1 MSNQIR
7 YANRLLMQRGGDNVS
22 PIPPAWWMGGLL
34 VVAGLAASAYFY
46 RRTRFDPTID
56 E

>member
-1 MSNQIR
+1 MAT
-7 YANRLLMQRGGDNVS
+7 YTNVS
-22 PIPPAWWMGGLL
+22 ATPPAWWMGGLL
-34 VVAGLAASAYFY
+34 FVAGLAVAAYLR

>member
-1 MSNQIR
+1 MSNQYR
-7 YANRLLMQRGGDNVS
+7 HANDLLIQRRGDLGS
-22 PIPPAWWMGGLL
+22 IQPAWWMGGLL
-34 VVAGLAASAYFY
+34 LVAGLAASAYFY

>member
-1 MSNQIR
+1 MAA
-7 YANRLLMQRGGDNVS
+7 YTDVS
-22 PIPPAWWMGGLL
+22 PAPPAWWMGGLL
-34 VVAGLAASAYFY
+34 FVAGLAMAAYFR